1 MTFYFRNVYF
11 LEIRIC
17 DFSELCN
24 YQVIEPKATTDVS
37 WIYTLLIKKCLRE
50 LMICQI
56 IVVALK
62 ERASYQPLYLKLE

>member
-50 LMICQI
+50 LMILSDYSCGSERKGFI
-56 IVVALK
+56 SALNIT
-62 ERASYQPLYLKLE
+62 